1 MDGYYR
7 IVDGIGRLTFQ
18 GRIQWQHRPKKAN
31 DMSQSCYTAI
41 TFAPVQGFIEKSR
54 KLRDL
59 YGSSF
64 LLSYLSRILCQAAK
78 QQKLDVISPAIINVT
93 QGTPN
98 QIIIH
103 GLFSKAD
110 AEATFKQAWQNIVET
125 CRQWIETEV
134 SNFDYC
140 WKREWKDWIH
150 HAWEFFWATGETI
163 TAARESLNDIKR
175 PRDWVGINWK
185 GESSTLSGT
194 DAIAWPTM
202 GLLNPKTGRV
212 KSENPAKPE
221 KQAIEEF
228 YAALSQKLG
237 ETYLDRLPKFKLL
250 TGTGRETVAKKIG
263 EAIITPREQLSIPEL
278 IKRLITVDAIAEK
291 IKLGIDHPSIELSKE
306 FIQKAE
312 DFIQKALESTK
323 IETPEKPFKEVNR
336 HEEQS
341 WTGWFQGD
349 GDRMGKYLQELA
361 DKGEETEREELK
373 NFSAALMN
381 WGENTLKPYMKDSK
395 LGRIVYAGGDDFM
408 GVLFQSATPGQLT
421 ADECLE
427 WFSNFPELWK
437 EHQYADKITVSVG
450 FVWAA
455 PNVPQRDVLQHGREA
470 EQSAKKCG
478 RDRLA
483 LRVLFNS
490 GNHLEWVCP
499 WRFLDILSAYR
510 DRSQKNQNWAHIYQ
524 DVALLEAR
532 HAFTNQQINIAKAL
546 ADIYF
551 PDYKDILDRK
561 HWWNTEGVSGI
572 LGEWKTYLK
581 EDEKDDE
588 TSLEQVNNTVPE
600 DDKLCLDKINK
611 VLNEW
616 IINLAKVGFHLCS
629 NTSSSS
635 NLSDSSTVAPEDS
648 SRLKI

>member
-1 MDGYYR
+1 
-7 IVDGIGRLTFQ
+7 
-18 GRIQWQHRPKKAN
+18 
-31 DMSQSCYTAI
+31 MSQSCYTAI

-64 LLSYLSRILCQAAK
+64 LLSYLARVLCQAAT
-78 QQKLDVISPAIINVT
+78 QQGFNVISPAIISVT

-98 QIIIH
+98 QIIIE
-103 GLFSKAD
+103 GLFSQAD
-110 AEATFKQAWQNIVET
+110 ASATFKQAWQNIVET
-125 CRQWIETEV
+125 CRQWIETQV
-134 SNFDYC
+134 TGFDYC
-140 WKREWKDWIH
+140 WKREWKDWSH
-150 HAWEFFWATGETI
+150 HAWEFFWATGDTI

-194 DAIAWPTM
+194 DAIAWP
-202 GLLNPKTGRV
+202 GLGLVNPKTR
-212 KSENPAKPE
+212 PAKPE

-237 ETYLDRLPKFKLL
+237 ETYLDRSPKFNLL
-250 TGTGRETVAKKIG
+250 KGTGRETVAKKIG

-278 IKRLITVDAIAEK
+278 IKRLITVDAVAEK
-291 IKLGIDHPSIELSKE
+291 IQLEIKHPSIELSE
-306 FIQKAE
+306 E
-312 DFIQKALESTK
+312 FIQKALESTD
-323 IETPEKPFKEVNR
+323 IEVPEKPFKEVNR

-349 GDRMGKYLQELA
+349 GDRMGKFLQELA
-361 DKGEETEREELK
+361 EKGEEIERQELK
-373 NFSAALMN
+373 QFSAGLMK
-381 WGENTLKPYMKDSK
+381 WGENELKPYMKTSK

-408 GVLFQSATPGQLT
+408 GVLFQSATPGKLT
-421 ADECLE
+421 ADECLQ
-427 WFSNFPELWK
+427 WFAQLPELWK
-437 EHQYADKITVSVG
+437 KHGYADKITVSVG

-455 PNVPQRDVLQHGREA
+455 PNVPQRDVLQHGRQA

-510 DRSQKNQNWAHIYQ
+510 DRSQKTQNWAHIYQ
-524 DVALLEAR
+524 DIAILQAR
-532 HAFTNQQINIAKAL
+532 HTFTDQQIKIAEAL

-551 PDYKDILDRK
+551 PGYKDILDPK
-561 HWWNTEGVSGI
+561 NWFNTGGNAGI
-572 LGEWKTYLK
+572 LGEPETYQENGK
-581 EDEKDDE
+581 I
-588 TSLEQVNNTVPE
+588 SQNQVNAA
-600 DDKLCLDKINK
+600 
-611 VLNEW
+611 LNEW
-616 IINLAKVGFHLCS
+616 IINLAKIGFHLCS

-635 NLSDSSTVAPEDS
+635 NPSDSSTVAQEDS
-648 SRLKI
+648 SLQKI

>member
-1 MDGYYR
+1 
-7 IVDGIGRLTFQ
+7 
-18 GRIQWQHRPKKAN
+18 
-31 DMSQSCYTAI
+31 MSESDYTAI

-64 LLSYLSRILCQAAK
+64 LLSYLSRVLCQAAT
-78 QQKLDVISPAIINVT
+78 QQGLNVISPAIINVT

-98 QIIIH
+98 QIIIQ
-103 GLFSKAD
+103 GLFSRTD
-110 AEATFKQAWQNIVET
+110 AEAAFKQAWQNIVET
-125 CRQWIETEV
+125 CRQWIEEQVTGF
-134 SNFDYC
+134 NYC
-140 WKREWKDWIH
+140 WKREWKDWSH
-150 HAWEFFWATGETI
+150 YAWEFFWATGDTI

-202 GLLNPKTGRV
+202 GLLNPKTGR
-212 KSENPAKPE
+212 AKQE
-221 KQAIEEF
+221 KQDIEKF

-250 TGTGRETVAKKIG
+250 KGTGREIVAKKIG

-278 IKRLITVDAIAEK
+278 IKRLITVDAVAEK
-291 IKLGIDHPSIELSKE
+291 IKLEIKHPSIELSE
-306 FIQKAE
+306 E
-312 DFIQKALESTK
+312 FIQKALESTD
-323 IETPEKPFKEVNR
+323 IEVPEKPFKEVNR

-349 GDRMGKYLQELA
+349 GDRMGKFLQKLA
-361 DKGEETEREELK
+361 DKGEEDERKKLQE
-373 NFSAALMN
+373 FSEALMN
-381 WGENTLKPYMKDSK
+381 WGEKELKPYMKDSK

-408 GVLFQSATPGQLT
+408 GVLFQSATSGKLT
-421 ADECLE
+421 ATECLQWFAGLPEE
-427 WFSNFPELWK
+427 WEK
-437 EHQYADKITVSVG
+437 HGYADKITVSVG

-470 EQSAKKCG
+470 EKSAKTCG

-510 DRSQKNQNWAHIYQ
+510 DRSQK
-524 DVALLEAR
+524 DP
-532 HAFTNQQINIAKAL
+532 K
-546 ADIYF
+546 
-551 PDYKDILDRK
+551 
-561 HWWNTEGVSGI
+561 
-572 LGEWKTYLK
+572 LGAYLPRYCHFK
-581 EDEKDDE
+581 
-588 TSLEQVNNTVPE
+588 SP
-600 DDKLCLDKINK
+600 
-611 VLNEW
+611 
-616 IINLAKVGFHLCS
+616 
-629 NTSSSS
+629 
-635 NLSDSSTVAPEDS
+635 
-648 SRLKI
+648 

>member
-1 MDGYYR
+1 M
-7 IVDGIGRLTFQ
+7 
-18 GRIQWQHRPKKAN
+18 N
-31 DMSQSCYTAI
+31 ESCYTAI

-64 LLSYLSRILCQAAK
+64 LLSYLSRILCQAAI
-78 QQKLDVISPAIINVT
+78 QQDLKVISPAIIDVT

-110 AEATFKQAWQNIVET
+110 AEATFKQGWQNIVET
-125 CRQWIETEV
+125 CRQWIEEQV
-134 SNFDYC
+134 SVFDYC
-140 WKREWKDWIH
+140 WKREWKDWSH
-150 HAWEFFWATGETI
+150 YAWEFFWATGDTI
-163 TAARESLNDIKR
+163 TAAKEALNDIKR

-194 DAIAWPTM
+194 DAIAWPKL
-202 GLLNPKTGRV
+202 GLVNPKIR
-212 KSENPAKPE
+212 PAKPE
-221 KQAIEEF
+221 KQEIEEF

-237 ETYLDRLPKFKLL
+237 ESYLDRSPKFKLL
-250 TGTGRETVAKKIG
+250 KGTGREIVAQKIG
-263 EAIITPREQLSIPEL
+263 EAIITPREHLSIPEL
-278 IKRLITVDAIAEK
+278 IKRLITVDAVAEK
-291 IKLGIDHPSIELSKE
+291 IQLEIKHPSIELSEE
-306 FIQKAE
+306 FIQKAL
-312 DFIQKALESTK
+312 QSTT
-323 IETPEKPFKEVNR
+323 IEIPEKPFKEVNR
-336 HEEQS
+336 HEEES

-361 DKGEETEREELK
+361 AEGEETEREELTK
-373 NFSAALMN
+373 FSKALMD
-381 WGENTLKPYMKDSK
+381 WGEKDLKPYMKDSK

-408 GVLFQSATPGQLT
+408 GVLFQSATSGKLT
-421 ADECLE
+421 ATECLQ
-427 WFSNFPELWK
+427 WFSDFHELWK
-437 EHQYADKITVSVG
+437 KHGYADKITVSVG

-510 DRSQKNQNWAHIYQ
+510 DRSQKTQNWAHIYQ
-524 DVALLEAR
+524 DVAMLEAR
-532 HAFTNQQINIAKAL
+532 HAFTKQQINIAEAL
-546 ADIYF
+546 VDIYF
-551 PDYKDILDRK
+551 PGYKDILYRK
-561 HWWNTEGVSGI
+561 NWFNTVGSAGI
-572 LGEWKTYLK
+572 LGEPENHY
-581 EDEKDDE
+581 
-588 TSLEQVNNTVPE
+588 EQGEISQYKFNAAV
-600 DDKLCLDKINK
+600 
-611 VLNEW
+611 NEW

-635 NLSDSSTVAPEDS
+635 NLSDSSTVAQEDS
-648 SRLKI
+648 SLLKI

>member
-1 MDGYYR
+1 MNESG
-7 IVDGIGRLTFQ
+7 
-18 GRIQWQHRPKKAN
+18 
-31 DMSQSCYTAI
+31 YTAI

-64 LLSYLSRILCQAAK
+64 LLSYLSRVLCQAAS
-78 QQKLDVISPAIINVT
+78 QQGLNVISPAIINVT

-98 QIIIH
+98 QIIIQ
-103 GLFSKAD
+103 GLFTKSD

-125 CRQWIETEV
+125 CRQWIETQV
-134 SNFDYC
+134 PDFNYC
-140 WKREWKDWIH
+140 WKREWKDWTH
-150 HAWEFFWATGETI
+150 HAWEFFWATGDTI

-194 DAIAWPTM
+194 DAIAWPKL
-202 GLLNPKTGRV
+202 GLVNPKTR
-212 KSENPAKPE
+212 PAKPE
-221 KQAIEEF
+221 KQEIEEF

-237 ETYLDRLPKFKLL
+237 ETYLDRFPKFQLL
-250 TGTGRETVAKKIG
+250 KGTGREKVAQKIG

-278 IKRLITVDAIAEK
+278 IKRLITVDAVAEK
-291 IKLGIDHPSIELSKE
+291 IQLEIKHPSIELSEE
-306 FIQKAE
+306 FIQKAL
-312 DFIQKALESTK
+312 QSTT
-323 IETPEKPFKEVNR
+323 IEIPEKPFKEVNR

-349 GDRMGKYLQELA
+349 GDRMGKFLQELA
-361 DKGEETEREELK
+361 AKGEETEREELK
-373 NFSAALMN
+373 KFSQSLME
-381 WGENTLKPYMKDSK
+381 WGENELKPYMKQSK

-408 GVLFQSATPGQLT
+408 GVLFQSATPGKLT
-421 ADECLE
+421 AAECLQ
-427 WFSNFPELWK
+427 WFANLPEVWEK
-437 EHQYADKITVSVG
+437 HGYADKITVSVG

-455 PNVPQRDVLQHGREA
+455 PNVPQRDVLQHGRLA
-470 EQSAKKCG
+470 EKAAKSCG

-499 WRFLDILSAYR
+499 WRVLDILSAYR

-524 DVALLEAR
+524 DIAILEAR
-532 HAFTNQQINIAKAL
+532 HAFTDQQLKIAEAL

-551 PDYKDILDRK
+551 PTYKDILDPK
-561 HWWNTEGVSGI
+561 NWWNTGGISGI
-572 LGEWKTYLK
+572 LGEPETYH
-581 EDEKDDE
+581 EDGKISP
-588 TSLEQVNNTVPE
+588 TKVNTA
-600 DDKLCLDKINK
+600 
-611 VLNEW
+611 LNEW

-635 NLSDSSTVAPEDS
+635 NPWDSSMVAPEDTS
-648 SRLKI
+648 LLKI